1 VVVQDRESGSQG
13 VKRGWKRG
21 EKENEREGLIFNR
34 VGFTLVSF
42 CFLFFFFLNVAIYNS
57 IT

>member
-42 CFLFFFFLNVAIYNS
+42 CSLFFFFLNVANI
-57 IT
+57 

>member
-1 VVVQDRESGSQG
+1 VQDRESGSQG